1 MTRLPATAMHRTT
14 GSLRPASKLPRTVRI
29 RETDEIVSHDAIVVG
44 GGHNGLTAAAYLARA
59 GLDVCVLER
68 RDVLGGACVTE
79 EVWPGYRVSRA
90 SYVVS
95 MLQPKVVADL
105 RLREH
110 GYEPIPLDP
119 PYATFASGTPVF
131 FHDDPA
137 AARASIARV
146 SPRDADAYPAFM
158 AMIERAAAFVR
169 PLLLKPPPA
178 LGSRHPA
185 DLPGQLAW
193 LGRAAGLPRAGVREL
208 YRLMTMS
215 VGDLLDEWFG
225 DDALKGCLAS
235 TGVVGVWAGPRTP
248 GTAYNLLHHA
258 LGSLDGA
265 GGAWGHV
272 RGGMGA
278 ISLALAASATASG
291 ATVRTE
297 APVASID
304 VSGGAVTGVT
314 LQSGETLRAPLVV
327 SGAHPQTTVLDLAGA
342 EHFPDEVVAALR
354 RYRTRGG
361 SVKVNLVLERP
372 PAYAGVDPR
381 EQAALE
387 RTGLALCPSVD
398 HLERAWHETAVL
410 GRPAAVPYIEVE
422 VPSSVDRTLAD
433 GPGCIATM
441 FTQYGPPTEDGWPDG
456 ARERYLDACLGVLE
470 AVAPGVRETV
480 VHAEVLAPPDL
491 ERIFGLRGGS
501 IFHGEQDLAQMAF
514 MRPTAD
520 LARYATPVRG
530 LYLCGAGTHPGGGVI
545 GASGHNAAMRVLAD
559 RRRAALRRRA
569 GALRPRLR

>member
-1 MTRLPATAMHRTT
+1 MLGSATLTIETSSWTRNSPAHMTTRMTRLPATALHRTT
-14 GSLRPASKLPRTVRI
+14 GALRRASKLPRASRI
-29 RETDEIVSHDAIVVG
+29 GETDGIVSHDAIVVG
-44 GGHNGLTAAAYLARA
+44 GGHNGLTAAAYLAGA
-59 GLDVCVLER
+59 GLEVCVLER

-79 EVWPGYRVSRA
+79 EVWPGYRVSGA

-119 PYATFASGTPVF
+119 PYATFANGTPVF

-185 DLPGQLAW
+185 DLPGLLAW
-193 LGRAAGLPRAGVREL
+193 LARAAGLPRAGVREL
-208 YRLMTMS
+208 SRLMTMS
-215 VGDLLDEWFG
+215 VGDLLDEWFA

-248 GTAYNLLHHA
+248 GTAYNLLHHELGA
-258 LGSLDGA
+258 LD
-265 GGAWGHV
+265 
-272 RGGMGA
+272 
-278 ISLALAASATASG
+278 
-291 ATVRTE
+291 
-297 APVASID
+297 
-304 VSGGAVTGVT
+304 GAVTGVT

-372 PAYAGVDPR
+372 PAYAGVDAG
-381 EQAALE
+381 EQAALV

-398 HLERAWHETAVL
+398 DLERAWHEAAVL
-410 GRPAAVPYIEVE
+410 GRPAAAPYIEIE
-422 VPSSVDRTLAD
+422 VPSSVDLTLAD

-441 FTQYGPPTEDGWPDG
+441 FTQYGPAGEDGWPDG
-456 ARERYLDACLGVLE
+456 ARERYLGACLAVLE

-491 ERIFGLRGGS
+491 ERVFGLRGGS
-501 IFHGEQDLAQMAF
+501 IFPGEERAARLHAPD
-514 MRPTAD
+514 AD

-545 GASGHNAAMRVLAD
+545 GASGHN
-559 RRRAALRRRA
+559 
-569 GALRPRLR
+569 